1 MNRSL
6 SVDQLMSNI
15 PIEEVVDP
23 KELLKEIEKLV
34 GDEHT
39 SQSPDADTDEP

>member
-1 MNRSL
+1 MAALRKTTR
-6 SVDQLMSNI
+6 
-15 PIEEVVDP
+15 E
-23 KELLKEIEKLV
+23 EKLI